1 MKRKKLIGKLLLLTM
16 SVLLVSNINM
26 KAINNTNEKET
37 EKNYDEDNTVV
48 STSIA
53 DNPVLSDISKI
64 EINSK
69 DEIPS
74 KNSNKNIGKEEGK
87 DNDNDGLSD
96 GLEEIFGADPEKLD
110 TDDDGLDDY
119 LEVKMGL
126 SPNSVDTDNNGIN
139 DIDEDID
146 KDGLVNGEEIKNGTS
161 PTEEDTDKDG
171 IKDSDEVNRFKTSPV
186 KADTD
191 GDNIYDGDERKLGLD
206 PNKISTDGI
215 TNDNERKINQ
225 NLSEEGMSTILL
237 ENPKDFKVSINGQVS
252 GCIDRDVF
260 VSEYDITPI
269 ENVRGVKDG
278 AIEISSK
285 KEKMDELTLKFN
297 YEEYKEADIDNLC
310 ICNYK
315 DEEFKLLDTNIDKDN
330 KILSSDITDEG
341 IYLVVNKEEYEEIPV
356 VLNEESY
363 SFAKSEAAVNTDTDY
378 DGIENSSDS
387 NPTNNSF
394 SGKLKTKFATS
405 KVSYTMD
412 YRNFF
417 ATNKQYNRNIAE
429 ISSLFSTVIYP
440 GSTYNGLDISGFM
453 ALHGIKDITNYNLS
467 TRYNDSDL
475 SEIYIGHKNVTYNGV
490 TKEIIVIVV
499 RGTNGSIE
507 EWTSNFD
514 VGSTLEKSRFV
525 DWKVTANHKGFD
537 TAATRILKFLDEYEN
552 KSFIDKNASKTYWV
566 TGHSRGASIANVLGA
581 RLDDGSKDVYAYTFA
596 SPATTTASNAEDT
609 NAYPGIF
616 NVLNKDDLIPY
627 LPTKQWGFKHYGK
640 SYKISIAS
648 NYEKEWETLTD
659 IWDYDNDYFGMDDTV
674 NALAGIMK
682 TRNDAYVYTCKCHG
696 DGSSNNITIRNY
708 GMSKNSR
715 EEAIAKIP
723 SNALSYCAITRY
735 TGKWIAGWDFTV
747 CQQPEYFMQLL
758 AAFMANKINAYRFGV
773 ELNIADRYEK
783 AKTGIIK
790 SGIGGLAH
798 PHYPESYYLLAK
810 HI

>member
-16 SVLLVSNINM
+16 SVLIVSNINM

-53 DNPVLSDISKI
+53 DNQVLSDISKM

-74 KNSNKNIGKEEGK
+74 KNSNENIEKEEDK

-126 SPNSVDTDNNGIN
+126 SPNAVDTDNNGIN
-139 DIDEDID
+139 DIDEDTD

-237 ENPKDFKVSINGQVS
+237 ENLKDFKVSISGQVS

-285 KEKMDELTLKFN
+285 KEKMGELTLKFN
-297 YEEYKEADIDNLC
+297 YEEYKETDIDNLC

-341 IYLVVNKEEYEEIPV
+341 IYLVVNKEEYEETPV

-475 SEIYIGHKNVTYNGV
+475 SEIYMGHKNVTYNGV

-514 VGSTLEKSRFV
+514 VGSTLEKSRFT

-581 RLDDGSKDVYAYTFA
+581 RLDDSSKDVYAYTFA

-648 NYEKEWETLTD
+648 NYEKEWEDLTD

-674 NALAGIMK
+674 NAIAGIIR

-696 DGSSNNITIRNY
+696 DGSSDNITIRNY
-708 GMSKNSR
+708 GMSKDSR

-723 SNALSYCAITRY
+723 SNALPYCAITRY
-735 TGKWIAGWDFTV
+735 TGKWIMGWDFTV

-758 AAFMANKINAYRFGV
+758 AAFMSDKISAYRFAV
-773 ELNIADRYEK
+773 ELDIADRYEK

-790 SGIGGLAH
+790 SGIGGLEH
-798 PHYPESYYLLAK
+798 PHYPESYYLLSK